1 MLPENF
7 TSIALLGDE
16 SSKVDS
22 LLRVI
27 LGKDIEKNDFTESD
41 VRNLIYNFQ
50 IKSKRFTVQKINI
63 QALPEESIKVYNNSN
78 ILITY
83 FTLQETQQ
91 FDTDIKNQILMANTF
106 GVKNVIVILDSSN
119 INLKDTSKF
128 LKTRTKIQELFT
140 NRNFNINNIQIIDS
154 VQSNDQLKER
164 IVSILVP
171 DKNRERNKVKKI
183 EKKKNLLLSISNVFK
198 VDKNHIGINGKI
210 ISGELNVEKDIHI
223 LPLNQKFKVLEI
235 QKMHKTIK
243 TANVGDDIGF
253 LVKTKNS
260 LITEGMIVTDN
271 VDSVKQT
278 RNVQI
283 QVINLNGMLI
293 SLDKTYTLLCHNV
306 ETLATVNNIV
316 LSKKQGKETTKI
328 NVNSLLLGEKGI
340 LNVSFREPIIM
351 APYNN
356 SNEIANK
363 HLSSVAILHNTT
375 RELIG
380 IGIVKSVKYK

>member
-7 TSIALLGDE
+7 TSIALLGDIP
-16 SSKVDS
+16 SKVDS
-22 LLRVI
+22 LLKVI

-50 IKSKRFTVQKINI
+50 IKSKRFTIQKIKI

-128 LKTRTKIQELFT
+128 IKTRAKIQELFT
-140 NRNFNINNIQIIDS
+140 NRNFNIKNIQIIDA
-154 VQSNDQLKER
+154 VQSKDQLREKL
-164 IVSILVP
+164 VSILVP
-171 DKNRERNKVKKI
+171 DKKKERSKVKKI
-183 EKKKNLLLSISNVFK
+183 ENKKTLLLSISNVFN
-198 VDKNHIGINGKI
+198 VDKNHLGINGKI
-210 ISGELNVEKDIHI
+210 ISGELNVENDIYI
-223 LPLNQKFKVLEI
+223 VPLNQKFKVLEI

-253 LVKTKNS
+253 LVKTKNN
-260 LITEGMIVTDN
+260 LVTEGMIVTDN
-271 VDSVKQT
+271 LDSIKQT

-283 QVINLNGMLI
+283 QIININGMLI
-293 SLDKTYTLLCHNV
+293 SQDKTYTLLCHNV

-328 NVNSLLLGEKGI
+328 NVNSLVLGEKGI

-351 APYNN
+351 VPYNN

-363 HLSSVAILHNTT
+363 HLSSVALLHNTT

>member
-22 LLRVI
+22 LLRFI
-27 LGKDIEKNDFTESD
+27 LGKDIEKNDFIESD

-128 LKTRTKIQELFT
+128 IKTRTKIQELFT

-154 VQSNDQLKER
+154 VQSNDQLKEKL
-164 IVSILVP
+164 VSILVP
-171 DKNRERNKVKKI
+171 DKKKERSKGKKI
-183 EKKKNLLLSISNVFK
+183 EKKKSLLLSISNVFK
-198 VDKNHIGINGKI
+198 VDKNHLGINGKI
-210 ISGELNVEKDIHI
+210 ISGELNVENDIHI

-243 TANVGDDIGF
+243 TAYVGDDIGF
-253 LVKTKNS
+253 LVKTKNN
-260 LITEGMIVTDN
+260 LITEGMIVTN
-271 VDSVKQT
+271 NLDSVKQT

-283 QVINLNGMLI
+283 QIINLNGMLI

-306 ETLATVNNIV
+306 ETLATINNIV

-328 NVNSLLLGEKGI
+328 NVNSLVLGEKGL

>member
-22 LLRVI
+22 LLKVI

-91 FDTDIKNQILMANTF
+91 FDTDIKNQIFMANTF

-140 NRNFNINNIQIIDS
+140 NRNFNINDIQIIDS
-154 VQSNDQLKER
+154 VQSNDQLKEKL
-164 IVSILVP
+164 VSILVP
-171 DKNRERNKVKKI
+171 DKKKERSKGKKI
-183 EKKKNLLLSISNVFK
+183 EKKKELLLSISNVFK

-316 LSKKQGKETTKI
+316 LSKKQGKETMKI
-328 NVNSLLLGEKGI
+328 NVNSLVLGEKGL

>member
-140 NRNFNINNIQIIDS
+140 NRNFNINDIQIIDS
-154 VQSNDQLKER
+154 VHSNDQLKEKL
-164 IVSILVP
+164 VSILVP
-171 DKNRERNKVKKI
+171 DKKKERNKVKKI
-183 EKKKNLLLSISNVFK
+183 EKKKELLLSISNVFK
-198 VDKNHIGINGKI
+198 VDKNHLGINGKI
-210 ISGELNVEKDIHI
+210 LSGELNVENDIHI
-223 LPLNQKFKVLEI
+223 QPLNQKFKVLEI

-253 LVKTKNS
+253 LVKTKNN

-293 SLDKTYTLLCHNV
+293 SLDNTYTLLCHNV

-328 NVNSLLLGEKGI
+328 NVNSLVLGEKGL

-356 SNEIANK
+356 INEIANK

>member
-1 MLPENF
+1 M
-7 TSIALLGDE
+7 
-16 SSKVDS
+16 
-22 LLRVI
+22 
-27 LGKDIEKNDFTESD
+27 
-41 VRNLIYNFQ
+41 
-50 IKSKRFTVQKINI
+50 
-63 QALPEESIKVYNNSN
+63 
-78 ILITY
+78 
-83 FTLQETQQ
+83 
-91 FDTDIKNQILMANTF
+91 
-106 GVKNVIVILDSSN
+106 
-119 INLKDTSKF
+119 
-128 LKTRTKIQELFT
+128 
-140 NRNFNINNIQIIDS
+140 
-154 VQSNDQLKER
+154 
-164 IVSILVP
+164 
-171 DKNRERNKVKKI
+171 
-183 EKKKNLLLSISNVFK
+183 
-198 VDKNHIGINGKI
+198 
-210 ISGELNVEKDIHI
+210 
-223 LPLNQKFKVLEI
+223 NQKFKVLEI

-253 LVKTKNS
+253 LVKTKNNI
-260 LITEGMIVTDN
+260 ITEGMIVTDN

-283 QVINLNGMLI
+283 QIINLNGMLI

-328 NVNSLLLGEKGI
+328 NVNSLVLGEKGL

-375 RELIG
+375 SELIG